1 MKLTIEMV
9 REKDCKHSVR
19 YASVDPAAAVATVY
33 VMRTAAETMPA
44 KITVTVESKE

>member
-9 REKDCKHSVR
+9 KEKDCKHSVR
-19 YASVDPAAAVATVY
+19 YASVDPTAAVATVY
-33 VMRTAAETMPA
+33 VMRTAADKMPE